1 MSVPEDDPVL
11 QALEEG
17 FAELGIETRPEI
29 RPRRE
34 MNAMLPTEKTPPRM
48 SLSDLTVLVHGPAKI
63 GKSTLCSKAEK
74 ALFLAT
80 EAGLNA
86 LEVFQV
92 PISTWNEFLAACG
105 EIAKGEHGFR
115 TIVVD
120 TLDNLFRMCSEYICM
135 RHKIQHESDLGYG
148 KGFALTNNEF
158 YRALNK
164 LSLLPCGLFL
174 VCHSQ
179 AKEIE
184 TRTGKRTRIVPTLP
198 DKARRMVLG
207 MVDVILYCD
216 VEAVIDADGKTA
228 TERRV
233 MRTKPTE
240 AYEAG
245 DRTGRLPDVIDLD
258 YAKFV
263 EAFEQAR
270 PGPEA
275 STPLAAPPAAQ
286 PEMPPAKKEKQ
297 QQYAADAQVKE
308 FEALV
313 AELGISPEV
322 VKQRLAQFGAA
333 EPYGVTREDMETILS
348 KLRAARGPGART
360 QKGPV
365 GVGAENA

>member
-1 MSVPEDDPVL
+1 
-11 QALEEG
+11 
-17 FAELGIETRPEI
+17 
-29 RPRRE
+29 
-34 MNAMLPTEKTPPRM
+34 MLPTEKTPARM

-63 GKSTLCSKAEK
+63 GKSTLCSKAPDS
-74 ALFLAT
+74 LFLAT

-86 LEVFQV
+86 LEVYQV

-105 EIAKGEHGFR
+105 DIARGEHGFK

-120 TLDNLFRMCSEYICM
+120 TLDNLYRMCSEHICT

-148 KGFALTNNEF
+148 KGFALVNNEF

-164 LSLLPCGLFL
+164 LSLQPYGLFL

-179 AKEIE
+179 EKEIE

-216 VEAVIDADGKTA
+216 VEAVVDAAGKTA

-263 EAFEQAR
+263 EAFELATPTR
-270 PGPEA
+270 APAEEKHSEGSAPEERA
-275 STPLAAPPAAQ
+275 SIEQVT
-286 PEMPPAKKEKQ
+286 EF
-297 QQYAADAQVKE
+297 ADLTGLLEVP
-308 FEALV
+308 
-313 AELGISPEV
+313 PEV
-322 VKQRLAQFGAA
+322 MKQRLS
-333 EPYGVTREDMETILS
+333 EYGVAKPADLARSAMKAILV
-348 KLRAARGPGART
+348 KLRAARDS
-360 QKGPV
+360 K
-365 GVGAENA
+365 AETPAA

>member
-1 MSVPEDDPVL
+1 MSVREDDPVL
-11 QALEEG
+11 VALIEA
-17 FAELGIETRPEI
+17 FAEIGVDAGLEVL
-29 RPRRE
+29 RRKE
-34 MNAMLPTEKTPPRM
+34 KKTMLPTEKTPPRM

-86 LEVFQV
+86 LEVYQV
-92 PISTWNEFLAACG
+92 PISTWNEFLEACG
-105 EIAKGEHGFR
+105 EIAKGEHGFK
-115 TIVVD
+115 TVVVD
-120 TLDNLFRMCSEYICM
+120 TLDNLFRMCSEYICT

-164 LSLLPCGLFL
+164 LSLLPYGLFL

-179 AKEIE
+179 EKEIE
-184 TRTGKRTRIVPTLP
+184 TRTGKRTRAVPTLP

-216 VEAVIDADGKTA
+216 VEAVVDADGKAA

-240 AYEAG
+240 RYEAG

-263 EAFEQAR
+263 GAFERAT
-270 PGPEA
+270 PGAEA
-275 STPLAAPPAAQ
+275 PTPSAAPPAAP
-286 PEMPPAKKEKQ
+286 PEMPPTKKEKQ
-297 QQYAADAQVKE
+297 QYATDAQVKE
-308 FEALV
+308 FEGLV
-313 AELGISPEV
+313 AELGIAPEV
-322 VKQRLAQFGAA
+322 VKQRLAQFGAV

-348 KLRAARGPGART
+348 KLRAARGQKAET
-360 QKGPV
+360 QGEPV
-365 GVGAENA
+365 GAGEQSA